1 MVFPFFNSKINGM
14 NEFDEKFEK
23 YARGELNDEYDPLA
37 LIYSSK
43 K

>member
-1 MVFPFFNSKINGM
+1 MD
-14 NEFDEKFEK
+14 EFDEKFEK
-23 YARGELNDEYDPLA
+23 YATGELNSEFDPLA